1 MSKES
6 NIEEI
11 KKKMIETYLNMQL
24 QYVELTEY
32 IKNKV
37 QNLLTENNV
46 KYQNINGRV
55 KSYESLEK
63 KLTENQINGIR
74 RNIMNLND
82 LSGIRIIFY
91 DENAL
96 NTFLEIIKRSF
107 KDVKVKQPENI
118 LKYDGINIT
127 VSLGSEISKFN
138 GMLCEIQLTTVIS
151 HAMNE
156 FSHNI
161 VYKDV
166 DELESKNL
174 KEYKEIQNILEETRK
189 KGLEIIATFD
199 ILSKRIES
207 IKNGYRE
214 IQNILSD
221 QFINSIENIDSIN
234 SLEHIINELINIIP
248 LIVEDKKVIKQIEKS
263 TIIEKIV
270 NKFVELP
277 EDTAYELIYDMY
289 DYKFNKLLEFLFRY
303 MYVWTNNF
311 KTIINTINRKV
322 NTTERKALKES
333 FYKFIKECVID
344 DKINSNRK
352 KAGFQIHEKIYEYI
366 MDEENDK
373 AYELKINMATNFCDF
388 SYTYSEQSKENEVTF
403 FNKKMNPNEIYISK
417 VENVIKKCCEIFKD
431 NQTEEIFNKLLNLIR
446 CNDEEV
452 EKRLEKVLYN
462 FINDNYE
469 EIDEYYKNQ
478 LYIESRIHKN
488 ERLKEYELFKK
499 LKKDRVF
506 KLFSYVSNYFV
517 EDLVG
522 FKYNQKEEK
531 RWEFLDEY
539 INNFNEKNIN
549 EIITLNELLNKHK
562 NKINNPL
569 VISDFFQKFGTRS
582 CFAEQLYKL
591 TNNKFLLIG
600 IIEKNND
607 FQYELES
614 KKEIKELLEAMN
626 LAQIRNKIILDQVY
640 NIIIEKNDEELDKE
654 FIRVICNRI
663 ENFEIE
669 KYRSFII
676 LKLIEYNKKEIPI
689 MQNIY
694 LRPDIEEFIVQQ
706 MNEND
711 IKEIVKNYLFCNWT
725 FDNERLFKLI
735 FEKNPEIIRQLI
747 RNRANIRCDLFENY
761 DYCSLKDTI
770 NYKEELNGN
779 LKLSIELIR
788 DNVWYKVSKYVR
800 YLLGEYNTYL
810 EKEMLEIIDTNQ
822 DRNIYKCIVDI
833 CRILNVSTDGWN
845 VFEKIIENVLE
856 DDTEILNELDC
867 MIFNTGACWG
877 EYGIANSFKEKEDF
891 FKSLKSKNK
900 KVKKFIE
907 EEKLRYNYMYFDEK
921 KDVDKKI
928 IYQKV
933 KSQMINGC
941 KKKE

>member
-1 MSKES
+1 MLKES

-24 QYVELTEY
+24 KYVELTEY

-37 QNLLTENNV
+37 QNLLTENNI
-46 KYQNINGRV
+46 KYQNISGRV

-63 KLTENQINGIR
+63 KLTENQINGIK

-91 DENAL
+91 DENEM
-96 NTFLEIIKRSF
+96 NKFLEIIRRSF
-107 KDVKVKQPENI
+107 KDVKIKQPENI
-118 LKYDGINIT
+118 LNYDGINIT

-138 GMLCEIQLTTVIS
+138 GMFCEIQLTTVIS

-161 VYKDV
+161 IYKDV
-166 DELESKNL
+166 DELESKNS

-214 IQNILSD
+214 IQNVLSD
-221 QFINSIENIDSIN
+221 QFINSIENTDSIN
-234 SLEHIINELINIIP
+234 SLEHIINELIEIIP
-248 LIVEDKKVIKQIEKS
+248 LIVEDEKAIKQIEKS
-263 TIIEKIV
+263 GIIEKIV
-270 NKFVELP
+270 NKFMELP
-277 EDTAYELIYDMY
+277 EDTANELIYDMY
-289 DYKFNKLLEFLFRY
+289 DYKFNKLLEFLIRY
-303 MYVWTNNF
+303 MYVWINNF
-311 KTIINTINRKV
+311 KSIIDAINKKI
-322 NTTERKALKES
+322 NTTERKTLKES
-333 FYKFIKECVID
+333 FYKFIRECVIN

-366 MDEENDK
+366 MDEKNDK
-373 AYELKINMATNFCDF
+373 EYELKINMATSFCDF
-388 SYTYSEQSKENEVTF
+388 AYTYAEQSQENEVTF
-403 FNKKMNPNEIYISK
+403 INAQMNPNEIYISK
-417 VENVIKKCCEIFKD
+417 VEDVIKKCCKIFKD

-446 CNDEEV
+446 CNDEEI
-452 EKRLEKVLYN
+452 EIRLENVLYN
-462 FINDNYE
+462 FINNNYE

-499 LKKDRVF
+499 LKKDKVF

-522 FKYNQKEEK
+522 FKHNQKEEK

-539 INNFNEKNIN
+539 INNFNEKNID
-549 EIITLNELLNKHK
+549 EIIKLNDLLDKHK
-562 NKINNPL
+562 KNINNPL
-569 VISDFFQKFGTRS
+569 VISDFFQKLGKRS
-582 CFAEQLYKL
+582 CLAQQLYKL

-600 IIEKNND
+600 ITEENND
-607 FQYELES
+607 FQYELKS
-614 KKEIKELLEAMN
+614 NKEIKELLDAMN
-626 LAQIRNKIILDQVY
+626 LAQTKDKTILDKVY
-640 NIIIEKNDEELDKE
+640 DIIMQKNDEELDKE

-676 LKLIEYNKKEIPI
+676 LKLVEYNKRERPL

-694 LRPDIEEFIVQQ
+694 LRPEVEEFIVQE
-706 MNEND
+706 MNEIE
-711 IKEIVKNYLFCNWT
+711 IKEIVTNYIFCNWT
-725 FDNERLFKLI
+725 FDNERLFELI

-747 RNRANIRCDLFENY
+747 RNRAIIRCDLFENY
-761 DYCSLKDTI
+761 DYCSLKDVI
-770 NYKEELNGN
+770 NYEEELKNN
-779 LKLSIELIR
+779 LQLSIELIK
-788 DNVWYKVSKYVR
+788 DSVWYKISKYIR
-800 YLLGEYNTYL
+800 YLLGEYNINI
-810 EKEMLEIIDTNQ
+810 EKEMIETISESQ
-822 DRNIYKCIVDI
+822 DREIYKCIVEI
-833 CRILNVSTDGWN
+833 CKILNVSTDGWKL
-845 VFEKIIENVLE
+845 FEKIIENVDE
-856 DDTEILNELDC
+856 DDTEILSEIDC

-907 EEKLRYNYMYFDEK
+907 EEKQRYNYMYLDEK

-928 IYQKV
+928 IHRKV
-933 KSQMINGC
+933 EDQILNRN
-941 KKKE
+941 ETEN